1 MNATSKGMP
10 ISGVFSR
17 FYDRYSN
24 FGGFGEAFR
33 KQIVDEAAISP
44 GESVLDCGCGT
55 GSLAITA
62 KRAVGPEGR
71 VEGIDIS
78 KDQLGMAKEKARAEK
93 LDIAFHEGSIDELPF
108 PDDEFD
114 VIFSTLM
121 LHHVPAEVKR
131 RAFREIRRVL
141 KPGGRVVIADFGPP
155 AHAWG
160 WIVFSPLVL
169 MFLASSS
176 TRFNMQNR
184 LPEAMSE
191 AGLRMTG
198 HRVIKEVIH
207 LIKAE

>member
-17 FYDRYSN
+17 FYDRYVKL
-24 FGGFGEAFR
+24 GGFGEAFR

-78 KDQLGMAKEKARAEK
+78 KDQLGMAKEKAQAEK

-131 RAFREIRRVL
+131 RAFREMRRVL

-191 AGLRMTG
+191 AGLRVTD

>member
-10 ISGVFSR
+10 ISGVSSR
-17 FYDRYSN
+17 FYDR
-24 FGGFGEAFR
+24 FVKLGGLGEAFR
-33 KQIVDEAAISP
+33 KQIIDEAAISP

-78 KDQLGMAKEKARAEK
+78 KDQLGRAKEKAQAEK
-93 LDIAFHEGSIDELPF
+93 LDIAFHEGSIDDLPF

-121 LHHVPAEVKR
+121 LHHVPEKVKR
-131 RAFREIRRVL
+131 SAFREMRRVL
-141 KPGGRVVIADFGPP
+141 KPGGRIVIADFGPP

-191 AGLRMTG
+191 AGLRVTD
-198 HRVIKEVIH
+198 HRVIKEVVH

>member
-17 FYDRYSN
+17 FYDRYVKL
-24 FGGFGEAFR
+24 GGFGEAFR

-44 GESVLDCGCGT
+44 GENVLDCGCGT

-62 KRAVGPEGR
+62 RRAVGPEGR

-78 KDQLGMAKEKARAEK
+78 KDQLGRAREKARAEK
-93 LDIAFHEGSIDELPF
+93 LDIVFHEGSIDELPF

-121 LHHVPAEVKR
+121 LHHVPAEAKR
-131 RAFREIRRVL
+131 RAFREMRRVL
-141 KPGGRVVIADFGPP
+141 RPGGRVVIADFGPP
-155 AHAWG
+155 AHVWG

-191 AGLRMTG
+191 AGLRVTD
-198 HRVIKEVIH
+198 HRVIKEVVH

>member
-17 FYDRYSN
+17 FYDRYVKL
-24 FGGFGEAFR
+24 GGFGEAFR

-78 KDQLGMAKEKARAEK
+78 KDQLGRAKEKAQAEK

-131 RAFREIRRVL
+131 RAFREMRRVL

-169 MFLASSS
+169 MFLATSS

-191 AGLRMTG
+191 AGLRVTD
-198 HRVIKEVIH
+198 HRVIKEVVH

>member
-17 FYDRYSN
+17 FYDRYVKL
-24 FGGFGEAFR
+24 GGFGEAFR

-78 KDQLGMAKEKARAEK
+78 KDQLGRAREKAQAEK

-131 RAFREIRRVL
+131 RAFREMRRVL

-169 MFLASSS
+169 MFLAMSS

-191 AGLRMTG
+191 AGLRVAD
-198 HRVIKEVIH
+198 HRVIKEVVH